1 MKYRYF
7 IKNMSLLNHKTNN
20 TLLDTLGPFPQ
31 QPSPPHNN
39 QVQGGLPE
47 KLQIGTTT
55 PSSALFAELIQN
67 QQPQQNQV
75 YQPPQQIGFQPHQQP
90 HQQRQ
95 QQQPPPYPGVQVQ
108 PQVQV
113 HSNPFAG
120 RPGAVPHSPL
130 VPQPSV
136 PVAPAKPIFA
146 GRPEPITPAP
156 PAVPWT
162 TPAILYQPT
171 TPAYVPP
178 TQGYTLCKAVVCDT

>member
-1 MKYRYF
+1 
-7 IKNMSLLNHKTNN
+7 MSLLNHKTKN
-20 TLLDTLGPFPQ
+20 TLLDTLGPYPQ
-31 QPSPPHNN
+31 QPSPPLNN

-55 PSSALFAELIQN
+55 PPGALFADLIQN
-67 QQPQQNQV
+67 QNPQQNQA
-75 YQPPQQIGFQPHQQP
+75 YQPPQQTGFQSHQQP

-95 QQQPPPYPGVQVQ
+95 QQQSPPYPGVQVQ
-108 PQVQV
+108 PPVQV

-120 RPGAVPHSPL
+120 RPGAVPHSPQ

-136 PVAPAKPIFA
+136 PVAPPKPIFA

-156 PAVPWT
+156 PKAPWT

-178 TQGYTLCKAVVCDT
+178 TPGYTLCKAVVCDT